1 MLSPAVLEM
10 ARGGLWSVAGDL
22 GVLIA
27 LPLHLAK
34 SWFFAQANR
43 RVIPAAPT
51 WVGGVHSHSTPEG
64 AYPASHTTKALLPSS
79 PGALLPHTSLS
90 SGLTPIAP
98 ALTQSGRMTGLQPL
112 PSSPGFCPHPVALR
126 LVVAHVTR
134 GPMETGPM
142 ESVPAF
148 PHRPVLL
155 PAFFPMS
162 EHSSLQKKGSL
173 LYLVLVFS
181 QMCPF
186 REALPAP
193 APH

>member
-1 MLSPAVLEM
+1 MSSWLCHFTWLS
-10 ARGGLWSVAGDL
+10 L
-22 GVLIA
+22 GF
-27 LPLHLAK
+27 LHR
-34 SWFFAQANR
+34 QIR

-51 WVGGVHSHSTPEG
+51 WVGGMHSHSTPEG

-90 SGLTPIAP
+90 SGLTPIGR
-98 ALTQSGRMTGLQPL
+98 ALTQSGRTTGLQPL

-126 LVVAHVTR
+126 LVVAHVTH

-155 PAFFPMS
+155 LPSSQCQNILPSRRKA
-162 EHSSLQKKGSL
+162 HSSTMFWSFLKCAPSERP
-173 LYLVLVFS
+173 
-181 QMCPF
+181 C
-186 REALPAP
+186 LPLP
-193 APH
+193 PH